1 MNIRTRKI
9 SYCLLA
15 IVASLLQP
23 GTLPSLFGSGNP
35 DLVGVLA
42 SITDPGNSA
51 ELGLSQDQLDRIE
64 AIIKQHESQALAFA
78 SQLRELSPTDR
89 RQKEFELVRGVE
101 KQGLALLSD
110 SQRSMAE
117 SWRLQKLGM
126 IALIEDEFAK
136 NLGLD
141 DSQIAKVKN
150 VLEGRSALMRELGRT
165 ENGKEKVAAELNKRI
180 DAVLNEQQ
188 REAWQKVAG
197 APKVSSTASSQVAG
211 ENNGP
216 ADALAADAVAS
227 TDDARMEKSGA
238 PAALAEG
245 GTARVAGPAD
255 GLMMNFNA
263 TPWNDVLKWLA
274 KEAELSLQVDA
285 YPTGSFTYRDPYR
298 RYSVSE
304 AMDIMNG
311 VLLGKGFTLL
321 KRQRVLMT
329 VDLGSGESAEL
340 VRSYI
345 REMAELVDP
354 MDLEKRG
361 DYELVKCVFSLER
374 TGVDEAEKEIKLLIG
389 AQGSV
394 VPLSTAGQLLVAE
407 TAGKLRIIRDLI
419 ERSENPEGARSAK
432 IVTLPLKYVS
442 ADEVLAIARPLVGL
456 KDGINT
462 SDDLSLST
470 DTFGNTIYAT
480 GSVEKLQK
488 LRDIT
493 TQIDVKPADDSAPS
507 ASAEQPYFKSHPLLG
522 SDPTTSMDVLQ
533 STFSGQPNMRLAI
546 DPKTNNILAS
556 ATKTDHESIDKIL
569 AELAGQSSDFEVI
582 SLGKL
587 DTQAAI
593 LTLEKFFG
601 KQSKD
606 KDPTTSK
613 GPIFYGDSASRRIMV
628 KGTEQEVAQVRTL
641 LDKVQESS
649 PVSNGIM
656 DGMIL
661 MPYTGKSADRMLNQ
675 IEALMEATKRK
686 SRFKEVWSKDAK
698 KPMAPQSKPVPP
710 TSPALQVEPSNSSAQ
725 EGPVVPPKVNDKV
738 SSFGDLV
745 SPFAKYTAANQD
757 AVIQDPV
764 VQSAATQ
771 ASSEPDGK
779 KDDSDAADAPSS
791 QGEITIFRGPAGM
804 IITSDDQQALKEF
817 DELARVAEEQMAAG
831 PATPEV
837 IYLQHIKAAAAVELI
852 RSVIA
857 GEVASSSGGG
867 GLLGDVASSV
877 LGGGGIFGSLFG
889 GGGAGGSSSSSSS
902 TVSGS
907 GATGEISLI
916 PDPRFNAIWVQ
927 ANPLDMQTVEE
938 LVSIIDKPDSPVENL
953 SRGSAQTIYVL
964 NTPVT
969 DVEATIKQVFADRIA
984 QPAAAAAQRQ
994 PSPQEFIEALRG
1006 GGGGGGGR
1014 RGGGQS
1020 ELKEAT
1026 MTVTADKK
1034 NNSLIVVAPPNL
1046 FLEVERL
1053 VKQMDEDAG
1062 GVEESVMVIPIGGEV
1077 NSTIMKSALQSVFG
1091 ASAKTSSTNAQAGGT
1106 GSSTNNNSGT
1116 GATGNPAD
1124 FFQQFR
1130 NRGGGFPGGGGGF
1143 PGGGGGGR
1151 GGFPGFGGGG
1161 GGFPGFG
1168 GGFPGGGGGGF
1179 PGGDGQG
1186 GGRGGRGGDGNR
1198 GSR

>member
-1 MNIRTRKI
+1 MNIRIRKI
-9 SYCLLA
+9 SFFLLA
-15 IVASLLQP
+15 IVAFHQQLGATS
-23 GTLPSLFGSGNP
+23 SLFGSGNP

-78 SQLRELSPTDR
+78 SQLRELSPSDR
-89 RQKEFELVRGVE
+89 KQKEFELVRGVE

-117 SWRLQKLGM
+117 AWRLQKLGM
-126 IALIEDEFAK
+126 IALMEDEFAK

-165 ENGKEKVAAELNKRI
+165 ENGKEKVAAELNQRI

-188 REAWQKVAG
+188 REAWLKVAG
-197 APKVSSTASSQVAG
+197 APKVASTASSQVAG
-211 ENNGP
+211 ENNEP
-216 ADALAADAVAS
+216 ADALTADAVS
-227 TDDARMEKSGA
+227 PTDDARMEKSGG

-245 GTARVAGPAD
+245 GTTRFAGPAD

-311 VLLGKGFTLL
+311 VLLGKGFTIL

-329 VDLGSGESAEL
+329 VDLGSGESADL

-345 REMAELVDP
+345 REMAELVNP

-374 TGVDEAEKEIKLLIG
+374 TGVEEAEKEIKLLIG

-493 TQIDVKPADDSAPS
+493 TQIDVKPTDDSAPS

-556 ATKTDHESIDKIL
+556 ATKTDHEAIDKIL

-641 LDKVQESS
+641 LDKVQESN

-698 KPMAPQSKPVPP
+698 KPTAPQTKPAPP
-710 TSPALQVEPSNSSAQ
+710 TSPALQVEPGNSSAQ
-725 EGPVVPPKVNDKV
+725 EGPVVPPKLNDEKV
-738 SSFGDLV
+738 SSFGNLA

-757 AVIQDPV
+757 PVVQDPV
-764 VQSAATQ
+764 VQETAVQAGSVQDSKKGDSETAD
-771 ASSEPDGK
+771 ASS
-779 KDDSDAADAPSS
+779 SR
-791 QGEITIFRGPAGM
+791 GEITIFRGPNGM
-804 IITSDDQQALKEF
+804 IVTSDDQQALKEF
-817 DELARVAEEQMAAG
+817 DELARVAEGQMAAG
-831 PATPEV
+831 PSTPEV

-889 GGGAGGSSSSSSS
+889 AGGAAGSSSSSSS

-938 LVSIIDKPDSPVENL
+938 LISIIDKPDSPIENL

-969 DVEATIKQVFADRIA
+969 DVEATVKQVFADRIA
-984 QPAAAAAQRQ
+984 QPASAAAQRQ

-1053 VKQMDEDAG
+1053 VKQMDADAG

-1077 NSTIMKSALQSVFG
+1077 NSNIMKSALQSVFG
-1091 ASAKTSSTNAQAGGT
+1091 ASAKTSSTNAQATGS
-1106 GSSTNNNSGT
+1106 GSSTSNSSGT

-1143 PGGGGGGR
+1143 PGGGFPGGGGGR

-1168 GGFPGGGGGGF
+1168 GGFPGGGG
-1179 PGGDGQG
+1179 
-1186 GGRGGRGGDGNR
+1186 RGGDGNR